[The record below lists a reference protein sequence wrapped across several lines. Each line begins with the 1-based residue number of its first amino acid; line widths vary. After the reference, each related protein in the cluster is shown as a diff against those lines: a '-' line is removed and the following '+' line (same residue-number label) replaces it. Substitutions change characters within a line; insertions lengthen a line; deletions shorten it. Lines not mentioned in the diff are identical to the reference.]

1 MQNYIMLA
9 EATHPWAL
17 GVFVFILGVS
27 GLFLLARSGWEN
39 EKDSQS
45 WRSQLFEAGIIIC
58 GLLVVVPILMLVPEE
73 TRKAVYEDETSYI
86 APYKGALVL
95 LALVFGGGIWL
106 FMRLGLPHLRRFLN
120 DSPHKQRQ
128 GRPCPP
134 GKGRRSKGKKMKTD
148 RSV

>member
-1 MQNYIMLA
+1 MLNYIMLA

-73 TRKAVYEDETSYI
+73 TRKVVYEDETSYI
-86 APYKGALVL
+86 AP
-95 LALVFGGGIWL
+95 FRGGIGFVSACVWWRYL
-106 FMRLGLPHLRRFLN
+106 VIYAPGASSFPSVSYRQPSQATPG
-120 DSPHKQRQ
+120 SPQSPRQR
-128 GRPCPP
+128 PP
-134 GKGRRSKGKKMKTD
+134 Q
-148 RSV
+148 

>member
-1 MQNYIMLA
+1 MTMLNYIMLA

-73 TRKAVYEDETSYI
+73 TRKALLEDDTSYI
-86 APYKGALVL
+86 APHKGALVL
-95 LALVFGGGIWL
+95 FALVFGGGIWL
-106 FMRLGLPHLRRFLN
+106 FMRLGLPHLRRFFN
-120 DSPHKQRQ
+120 AIPRKQRQ
-128 GRPCPP
+128 GRPSPP
-134 GKGRRSKGKKMKTD
+134 GKGRRSKKGRK
-148 RSV
+148 